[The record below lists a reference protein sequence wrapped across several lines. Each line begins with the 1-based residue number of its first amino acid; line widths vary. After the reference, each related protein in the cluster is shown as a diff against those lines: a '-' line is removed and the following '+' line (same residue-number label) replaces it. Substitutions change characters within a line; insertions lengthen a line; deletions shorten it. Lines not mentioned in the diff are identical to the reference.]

1 MCSETDFTQ
10 EEVIFIQ
17 LQELPFLPTAA
28 LSQNGQK
35 TQKAVK
41 QRLQNI
47 HFLTTPLE
55 GDTILIGLDLVIDI
69 WRDR

>member
-41 QRLQNI
+41 QRL
-47 HFLTTPLE
+47 
-55 GDTILIGLDLVIDI
+55 
-69 WRDR
+69 